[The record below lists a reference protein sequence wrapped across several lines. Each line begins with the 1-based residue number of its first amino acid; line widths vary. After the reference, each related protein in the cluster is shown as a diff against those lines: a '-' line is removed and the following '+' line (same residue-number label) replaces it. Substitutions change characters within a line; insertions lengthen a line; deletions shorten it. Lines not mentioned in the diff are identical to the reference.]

1 MKNNSLRPH
10 VNFTVIK
17 RSYLRVVVSTG
28 SPASGSSLDF
38 QFIRECMKLNKIRP
52 KFHFLTQNIEKQM
65 THLVFLFSVFTVS
78 FLLEPFGSRLID
90 FSVLKIVN
98 FYFLSKN
105 GI

>member
-28 SPASGSSLDF
+28 SPASLDF
-38 QFIRECMKLNKIRP
+38 EFIRECMEINKIRP

-78 FLLEPFGSRLID
+78 FLLEPFGSRLIE